1 MSPPAPVL
9 VHDVVPAPPKIHVP
23 VAVEDGIVERAASPR
38 LVRLKDGSLVIDTY
52 WRILSGDGS
61 LENPYRL
68 PWELLLSGQG
78 FDLAAPYAELP
89 DRLKWLNGKYVS
101 LKGYSLK
108 SVTAGASEEFLLNDQ
123 LIDNCPICLT
133 RSVFATVLV
142 KVKTSESMERGV
154 INVYTVRGIFKA
166 EPSIQA
172 GFLLGVYFLNDAEIT
187 SRSH

>member
-1 MSPPAPVL
+1 
-9 VHDVVPAPPKIHVP
+9 
-23 VAVEDGIVERAASPR
+23 
-38 LVRLKDGSLVIDTY
+38 
-52 WRILSGDGS
+52 
-61 LENPYRL
+61 
-68 PWELLLSGQG
+68 
-78 FDLAAPYAELP
+78 
-89 DRLKWLNGKYVS
+89 LKWLNGKYVS